1 MKIKPKKIHLIKR
14 DNINVAPR
22 RIIVGYNLYKVVTF
36 YVKLYDIFFSLN
48 GHFCAIKGYRSG
60 SWKLTLKR
68 PLGNKSHQSETTKQ
82 YRDIFTSKIR

>member
-1 MKIKPKKIHLIKR
+1 MKIKPKKIPLIKR

-48 GHFCAIKGYRSG
+48 MVISVQLKDTGRGLG
-60 SWKLTLKR
+60 S
-68 PLGNKSHQSETTKQ
+68 
-82 YRDIFTSKIR
+82 

>member
-22 RIIVGYNLYKVVTF
+22 LIIVGYNLYKVVTF

-48 GHFCAIKGYRSG
+48 MVISVQLKDTGRGLG
-60 SWKLTLKR
+60 S
-68 PLGNKSHQSETTKQ
+68 
-82 YRDIFTSKIR
+82 